1 MVSIPQLLPWQH
13 ETWSRIAESFDRLP
27 HATLLSGSEGI
38 GKFQLASRLAMVLLC
53 DRDEPHPCGDCRGC
67 RLFTASTHPDLHV
80 ITSEVMLDSMD
91 SVLTAY
97 SERYLDDSRARSK
110 RKSVRTTIL
119 ISQIRSLI
127 NEANTAAHISRNKVF
142 VIAPVD
148 AMTTSASNSLLKILE
163 EPAPNN
169 FLILV
174 TENSQNLLP
183 TIASRC
189 QNIRMSNPDFEDA
202 EQWLVQEGLNQQ
214 EIDAIKA
221 TGRGPLLGLRNARS
235 SVLLESKKFLEK
247 VIQNLIGT
255 SNEDAV
261 MIAEQGLKLGE
272 NECLYELHQ
281 LVSDLIRMNLTGR
294 SQSKYSKANL
304 LDVASRI
311 DPRSLFSIYDLIGQ
325 LRQQIREGALDKTL
339 AIEDV
344 LLVFESVVSAR
355 N

>member
-110 RKSVRTTIL
+110 RKTVRTTIL

-235 SVLLESKKFLEK
+235 SVLLESKKFLDK

-344 LLVFESVVSAR
+344 LLVFGSVVSAR

>member
-1 MVSIPQLLPWQH
+1 MVNISQLLPWQH
-13 ETWSRIAESFDRLP
+13 EIWSSITESFERFP
-27 HATLLSGSEGI
+27 HATLLTGSEGI

-53 DRDEPHPCGDCRGC
+53 ERDEPHPCGTCKGC
-67 RLFTASTHPDLHV
+67 RLFAASTHPDLHV
-80 ITSEVMLDSMD
+80 ITSEMMLDSMD

-110 RKSVRTTIL
+110 RKTVRTTIL

-127 NEANTAAHISRNKVF
+127 SEANTSAHISRNKVF
-142 VIAPVD
+142 VIAPAD
-148 AMTTSASNSLLKILE
+148 AMTTSASNSLLKVLE

-189 QNIRMSNPDFEDA
+189 QNIRLPDPDFDDV
-202 EQWLVQEGLNQQ
+202 EQWLVQQGLNQQ

-221 TGRGPLLGLRNARS
+221 TDRAPLLGLRNARS
-235 SVLLESKKFLEK
+235 SVLFESQKFLEK
-247 VIQNLIGT
+247 VIQTLIGT

-261 MIAEQGLKLGE
+261 TLAEQGLKLGE

-281 LVSDLIRMNLTGR
+281 LASDLIRMNLTR
-294 SQSKYSKANL
+294 KSQSKYRKANL
-304 LDVASRI
+304 LEVAGRI

-344 LLVFESVVSAR
+344 LLALGRVATAR

>member
-13 ETWSRIAESFDRLP
+13 ETWSRIVESFDRLP

-38 GKFQLASRLAMVLLC
+38 GKFQLASRLAMFLLC

-110 RKSVRTTIL
+110 RKTVRTTIL
-119 ISQIRSLI
+119 ISQIRLLI

-189 QNIRMSNPDFEDA
+189 QNIRMPDPDFENA

-281 LVSDLIRMNLTGR
+281 LVSDLIRMNLTSR

-344 LLVFESVVSAR
+344 LLVLGSVASAR

>member
-110 RKSVRTTIL
+110 RKTVRTTIL

-214 EIDAIKA
+214 EIEAIKA

-235 SVLLESKKFLEK
+235 SVLLESKNFLEK

-344 LLVFESVVSAR
+344 LLVFGSVVSAR

>member
-1 MVSIPQLLPWQH
+1 MASIPKLLPWQH
-13 ETWSRIAESFDRLP
+13 EIWSRITESFERFP

-97 SERYLDDSRARSK
+97 SERYLDDSRVRSK
-110 RKSVRTTIL
+110 RKTVRTTIL

-148 AMTTSASNSLLKILE
+148 AMTTSASNSLLKVLE

-189 QNIRMSNPDFEDA
+189 QNIRMPDPDFEDV
-202 EQWLVQEGLNQQ
+202 EHWLVQEGLNQQ
-214 EIDAIKA
+214 ELDAIKA

-235 SVLLESKKFLEK
+235 SVLLDSKKFLEK

-311 DPRSLFSIYDLIGQ
+311 DPQSLFSIYDLIGQ

-344 LLVFESVVSAR
+344 SLVLGRVASAR

>member
-1 MVSIPQLLPWQH
+1 MVSTPQLLPWQH
-13 ETWSRIAESFDRLP
+13 ETWSRIVESFDRLP

-110 RKSVRTTIL
+110 RKTVRTTIL
-119 ISQIRSLI
+119 ISQIRLLI
-127 NEANTAAHISRNKVF
+127 NEANTVAHISRNKVF

-189 QNIRMSNPDFEDA
+189 QNIRMPDPDFEDA

-235 SVLLESKKFLEK
+235 SVLLESKNFLER

-311 DPRSLFSIYDLIGQ
+311 DPRSLFSIYDLIAQ

-344 LLVFESVVSAR
+344 LLVLGSVASAR

>member
-1 MVSIPQLLPWQH
+1 MVSTPQLLPWQH
-13 ETWSRIAESFDRLP
+13 ETWSRIVESFDRLP

-110 RKSVRTTIL
+110 RKTVRTTIL
-119 ISQIRSLI
+119 ISQIRLLI
-127 NEANTAAHISRNKVF
+127 NEANTVAHISRNKVF

-189 QNIRMSNPDFEDA
+189 QNIRMPDPDFEDA

-235 SVLLESKKFLEK
+235 SVLLESKKYLER

-255 SNEDAV
+255 SNDDAV

-281 LVSDLIRMNLTGR
+281 LVSELIRMNLTGR

-344 LLVFESVVSAR
+344 LLVLRSVASAR

>member
-1 MVSIPQLLPWQH
+1 MASILKLLPWQH
-13 ETWSRIAESFDRLP
+13 EIWSRIAESFERFP
-27 HATLLSGSEGI
+27 HATLLSGSAGI

-110 RKSVRTTIL
+110 RKTVRTTIL

-142 VIAPVD
+142 VIAPAD
-148 AMTTSASNSLLKILE
+148 AMTTSASNSLLKVLE
-163 EPAPNN
+163 EPAPEN

-189 QNIRMSNPDFEDA
+189 QNIRMPDPDFDDA

-221 TGRGPLLGLRNARS
+221 TGRGPLLGLGNARS
-235 SVLLESKKFLEK
+235 SVLLESKRFLEK

-344 LLVFESVVSAR
+344 LLVLGRVASAR

>member
-1 MVSIPQLLPWQH
+1 MVSTPQLLPWQH
-13 ETWSRIAESFDRLP
+13 ETWSRIVESFDRLP

-110 RKSVRTTIL
+110 RKTVRTTIL
-119 ISQIRSLI
+119 ISQIRLLI
-127 NEANTAAHISRNKVF
+127 NEANTVAHISRNKVF

-189 QNIRMSNPDFEDA
+189 QNIRMPDPDFEDA

-235 SVLLESKKFLEK
+235 SILLESKNFLER

-311 DPRSLFSIYDLIGQ
+311 DPRSLFSIYDLIAQ

-344 LLVFESVVSAR
+344 LLVLGSVASAR

>member
-110 RKSVRTTIL
+110 RKTVRTTIL

-235 SVLLESKKFLEK
+235 SVLLESKNFLEK

-344 LLVFESVVSAR
+344 LLVFGSVVSAR

>member
-110 RKSVRTTIL
+110 RKTVRTTIL
-119 ISQIRSLI
+119 ISQIRLLI
-127 NEANTAAHISRNKVF
+127 NEANAVAHISRNKVF

-189 QNIRMSNPDFEDA
+189 QNIRMPDPDFEDA

-214 EIDAIKA
+214 ELDAIKA

-281 LVSDLIRMNLTGR
+281 LVGDLIRMNLTGR
-294 SQSKYSKANL
+294 SQSKCSKANL

-344 LLVFESVVSAR
+344 LLVLGSVASAR

>member
-13 ETWSRIAESFDRLP
+13 EVWSRITESFERFP

-53 DRDEPHPCGDCRGC
+53 DRDEPHPCGACRGC
-67 RLFTASTHPDLHV
+67 RLFAASTHPDLHV
-80 ITSEVMLDSMD
+80 ITSEAMLDSMD

-110 RKSVRTTIL
+110 RKTVRTTIL

-127 NEANTAAHISRNKVF
+127 HEANTAAHISRNKVF

-148 AMTTSASNSLLKILE
+148 AMTTSASNSLLKVLE

-174 TENSQNLLP
+174 TENSQKLLP

-189 QNIRMSNPDFEDA
+189 QNIRMPDPDFDDA

-221 TGRGPLLGLRNARS
+221 TGRGPLLGFKNARS
-235 SVLLESKKFLEK
+235 SVLLESKKFLDR
-247 VIQNLIGT
+247 VIQNLLGT

-261 MIAEQGLKLGE
+261 ILAEQGLKLGE

-281 LVSDLIRMNLTGR
+281 LASDLIRMNLTGR
-294 SQSKYSKANL
+294 SQSKNSKANL

-344 LLVFESVVSAR
+344 LLVLGSVASAR

>member
-91 SVLTAY
+91 FVLTAY

-142 VIAPVD
+142 IIAPVD

-344 LLVFESVVSAR
+344 LLVFGSVVSAR

>member
-13 ETWSRIAESFDRLP
+13 ETWSRIVESFDRLP

-110 RKSVRTTIL
+110 RKTVRTTIL
-119 ISQIRSLI
+119 ISQIRLLI
-127 NEANTAAHISRNKVF
+127 NEANTAAHISKNKVF

-189 QNIRMSNPDFEDA
+189 QNIRMPDPDFEDA

-325 LRQQIREGALDKTL
+325 LRQQIRDGALDKTL

-344 LLVFESVVSAR
+344 LLVLGSVASAR
-355 N
+355 I

>member
-13 ETWSRIAESFDRLP
+13 EVWSRIAESFDRLP

-53 DRDEPHPCGDCRGC
+53 DRDEPHPCGACRGC
-67 RLFTASTHPDLHV
+67 RLFAASTHPDLHV
-80 ITSEVMLDSMD
+80 ITSEAMLDSMD
-91 SVLTAY
+91 SVLAAY

-110 RKSVRTTIL
+110 RKTVRTTIL

-127 NEANTAAHISRNKVF
+127 HEANTVAHISKNKVF

-148 AMTTSASNSLLKILE
+148 AMTTSASNSLLKVLE

-174 TENSQNLLP
+174 TENSQKLLP

-189 QNIRMSNPDFEDA
+189 QNIRMPDPDFDDA

-214 EIDAIKA
+214 EIDAIKV
-221 TGRGPLLGLRNARS
+221 TGRAPLLGLRSARS
-235 SVLLESKKFLEK
+235 SVLFESEKFLEK
-247 VIQNLIGT
+247 VIQTLTGT
-255 SNEDAV
+255 SGEDAV
-261 MIAEQGLKLGE
+261 MLAEQGLKLGE

-281 LVSDLIRMNLTGR
+281 LVSDLIRMKLTR
-294 SQSKYSKANL
+294 TPQLKYSKSNL
-304 LDVASRI
+304 LDIASRI
-311 DPRSLFSIYDLIGQ
+311 NPRSLFSIYDLIGQ
-325 LRQQIREGALDKTL
+325 LRQQIKEGALDKTL

-344 LLVFESVVSAR
+344 LLVLGRVASAR

>member
-1 MVSIPQLLPWQH
+1 MGSIPQLLPWQH

-110 RKSVRTTIL
+110 RKTVRTTIL

-127 NEANTAAHISRNKVF
+127 NEANTVAHISRNKVF

-214 EIDAIKA
+214 EIEAIKA

-344 LLVFESVVSAR
+344 LLVFGSVVSAR

>member
-67 RLFTASTHPDLHV
+67 RLYTASTHPDLHV

-142 VIAPVD
+142 IIAPVD

-183 TIASRC
+183 TVASRC
-189 QNIRMSNPDFEDA
+189 QNIRMPNPDFEDT

-235 SVLLESKKFLEK
+235 SVLLESRKFLEK

-344 LLVFESVVSAR
+344 LLVFGSVVSAR

>member
-110 RKSVRTTIL
+110 RKTVRTTIL

-344 LLVFESVVSAR
+344 LLVFGSVVSAR